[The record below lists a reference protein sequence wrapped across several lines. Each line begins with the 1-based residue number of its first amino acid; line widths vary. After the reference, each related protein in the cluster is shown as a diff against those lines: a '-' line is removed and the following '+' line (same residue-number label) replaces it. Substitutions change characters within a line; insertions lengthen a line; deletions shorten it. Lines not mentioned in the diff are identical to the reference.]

1 MVQTARP
8 VEPSGAAAR
17 RQASL
22 PTVTPGDPVRTPS
35 GHVVPVV
42 GRTEGSPARVV
53 VLASGAGSNL
63 AALLDAQ
70 ADPAYGARVVAVVTD
85 KPGAGALDHAR
96 AAGVAC
102 AVVEPSDFASREDWD
117 RALAETVAVFHAD
130 YVVSA
135 GFMRILG
142 RSFLTSFGGRTLN
155 THPALLPAFPGAHGV
170 RDALAHGV
178 RITGCTVH
186 LIDEGVDTGPIVAQ
200 AAVAVE
206 DGDDEPTLHERI
218 KAVERALLVEWVG
231 KIARGGLSVEGR
243 RVVVGTP
250 ED

>member
-1 MVQTARP
+1 M
-8 VEPSGAAAR
+8 
-17 RQASL
+17 
-22 PTVTPGDPVRTPS
+22 
-35 GHVVPVV
+35 
-42 GRTEGSPARVV
+42 V

-63 AALLDAQ
+63 AALLDAHG
-70 ADPAYGARVVAVVTD
+70 DPAYGARVVAVVTD
-85 KPGAGALDHAR
+85 KPGAGALEHAR

-102 AVVEPSDFASREDWD
+102 AVVEPSDFGSREDWD
-117 RALAETVAVFHAD
+117 RALAETVSVFHAD

-142 RSFLTSFGGRTLN
+142 SSFLTAFGGRTLN

-200 AAVAVE
+200 AAVPVE
-206 DGDDEPTLHERI
+206 DGDDESTLHERI

-231 KIARGGLSVEGR
+231 KIARGGLTVDGR
-243 RVVVGTP
+243 KVVVGP
-250 ED
+250 PAV